1 MIFAR
6 HSIKAMAV
14 LQIIEF
20 TQVRAFWGD
29 WHGAPSNE
37 LQNLAY

>member
-1 MIFAR
+1 MIFVR
-6 HSIKAMAV
+6 HSIKAMVV

-20 TQVRAFWGD
+20 TQVRALWGD
-29 WHGAPSNE
+29 WRDAPSNE